1 MEEKIHNLILENRT
15 RLSVSSCS
23 EVVSFNENEV
33 NLVAEGSLVTVKGI
47 NLKVEEV
54 SKQSGEAVIVG
65 ESIDS
70 IVYSK
75 HLKGSKEGLL
85 RRILK

>member
-1 MEEKIHNLILENRT
+1 MEEKTHSLILENRT
-15 RLSVSSCS
+15 RLSVSCCS
-23 EVVSFNENEV
+23 EVVSFNDAEV
-33 NLVAEGSLVTVKGI
+33 NLITDGSLLTLRGI

-70 IVYSK
+70 ITYSK

-85 RRILK
+85 RRMFK

>member
-1 MEEKIHNLILENRT
+1 MEERIHNLVLENRT
-15 RLSVSSCS
+15 KLSVSCTA

-33 NLVAEGSLVTVKGI
+33 NLIDDNSLLVIKGEK
-47 NLKVEEV
+47 LKVEEV
-54 SKQSGEAVIVG
+54 SKQSGEAVITG

-75 HLKGSKEGLL
+75 HVKGSKEGFI